1 MTYQNFVTNQR
12 LSHAIKSS
20 HFKIWLQKRELRIAV
35 QLQQR
40 QAEMENYTKRE
51 MEMNLRSLF
60 SKEFNSKCSETK

>member
-20 HFKIWLQKRELRIAV
+20 HFKIWLQKRELRTAV

-40 QAEMENYTKRE
+40 KAEMKTIP
-51 MEMNLRSLF
+51 
-60 SKEFNSKCSETK
+60 KEKPR